1 MADLIK
7 IILREAIIDN
17 PIRADLSTEVEIIL
31 QNSSEK
37 LKINN
42 IIDRPRSAHEFI
54 INTQDIGFGGKYNL
68 NVEQSCIILE
78 ISLSLIN
85 KRILFTTIQAN
96 KTYPSIEFDK
106 LPQDVEIVRTDKGV
120 EVKPSGII
128 SFNGE
133 LSILIKTKITLDELK
148 LFEIIDHLLKFKIFE
163 RNNRNLIEFNIIDS
177 LSSYKDAI
185 ETVNSKDCYINL
197 FRAFEKSVNAD
208 KDRQGAFFD
217 KAAHT
222 LTGID
227 ISKIENMRNFN
238 NRIKHIQKSLQD
250 INLLQKSEDKF
261 SELVINLK
269 VATNKAILQR
279 LN

>member
-106 LPQDVEIVRTDKGV
+106 LPQDVEIVRTDRV
-120 EVKPSGII
+120 
-128 SFNGE
+128 
-133 LSILIKTKITLDELK
+133 
-148 LFEIIDHLLKFKIFE
+148 
-163 RNNRNLIEFNIIDS
+163 
-177 LSSYKDAI
+177 
-185 ETVNSKDCYINL
+185 
-197 FRAFEKSVNAD
+197 
-208 KDRQGAFFD
+208 
-217 KAAHT
+217 
-222 LTGID
+222 
-227 ISKIENMRNFN
+227 
-238 NRIKHIQKSLQD
+238 
-250 INLLQKSEDKF
+250 
-261 SELVINLK
+261 
-269 VATNKAILQR
+269 
-279 LN
+279 